1 MPREPHKPSL
11 PIAQSPFTSTT
22 SSSEMPT
29 SVAQSSQNM
38 PMSSTKSS
46 PSSSISSDPVAD
58 SGQSARTVSEST
70 FTQPMSSS
78 VPLKRKTLWRL
89 LSYLKPYWWALLLTI
104 IGFAI
109 NSATEIWIA
118 KLLQY
123 ITDAV
128 NQNDRS
134 RQNLFPVLIIA
145 LFFVR
150 GVGSFLGNYY
160 SALISRNLV
169 YELRVEVFNKLL
181 RLPTAFYLANP
192 SGTISSKLIFDV
204 EQVTAASTDSM
215 KTVLRDGL
223 TVVGLIGF
231 LLYSNWRLTLILFLV
246 IPPILWLIRIA
257 SRRYLK
263 LSKGIQ
269 ETMGDVS
276 HITNEVIG
284 GYQVVKNYSGQAYE
298 AQRFDAT
305 SQKNLRQGMKVV
317 VTNSINTPAVQL
329 LMAMAMSVVV
339 WLALRPA
346 VISDITAGQF
356 ISYIAAAGL
365 LSKPVRSL
373 TDINQKLQK
382 GLAAGE
388 SIFALLDEPE
398 EQDSGVLAPVIHG
411 QVSLDKVTLAY
422 PDGTVALSEFDL
434 DIKAG
439 ETIALV
445 GRSGAGKSSLVNLL
459 TRALQPTGGRICIDG
474 IPIDDIKLDSL
485 RSQIA
490 TVSQQVVLFNAT
502 VAHNI
507 AYGSLASKSREEL
520 IAAAKAAFAHDFIMK
535 LPQGYDSHIGAEG
548 LQLSGGQRQRLSIAR
563 ALLKDAPILILDE
576 ATSALD
582 NESEY
587 YIQQALDNVMKDR
600 TTIVIA
606 HRLTTIESADRI
618 AVLDG
623 GRLLEIGTH
632 SELMAAAGHYAQM
645 YARDFAN
652 DAPVDQPLAT
662 SIDLTTAPSLVKTDT
677 KSVPLDKDGP
687 ALSPHDEP

>member
-1 MPREPHKPSL
+1 MSQVYPSDSAKKPAKTPSAVPPSKPRH
-11 PIAQSPFTSTT
+11 
-22 SSSEMPT
+22 
-29 SVAQSSQNM
+29 
-38 PMSSTKSS
+38 
-46 PSSSISSDPVAD
+46 
-58 SGQSARTVSEST
+58 
-70 FTQPMSSS
+70 
-78 VPLKRKTLWRL
+78 KTLLRL
-89 LSYLKPYWWALLLTI
+89 LSYLKPYWWALLLTVL
-104 IGFAI
+104 GFAI
-109 NSATEIWIA
+109 NAGTEIWIA

-123 ITDAV
+123 ITDAI
-128 NQNDRS
+128 NQNDQS
-134 RQNLFPVLIIA
+134 KQALFPLLIIG

-160 SALISRNLV
+160 SALVSRNLV

-181 RLPTAFYLANP
+181 RLPSSFYLANP
-192 SGTISSKLIFDV
+192 AGTISSKLIFDV

-215 KTVLRDGL
+215 KTLLRDGL
-223 TVVGLIGF
+223 TVVALIGF

-246 IPPILWLIRIA
+246 LPPILWLIRIA
-257 SRRYLK
+257 SKRYLK

-269 ETMGDVS
+269 KTMGDVS

-284 GYQVVKNYSGQAYE
+284 GYQVVKNYGGQPYE
-298 AQRFDAT
+298 AKRFDQT
-305 SQKNLRQGMKVV
+305 SKKNLRQGMKVV

-329 LMAMAMSVVV
+329 LMAIAMSVVV
-339 WLALRPA
+339 WIALRPA
-346 VISDITAGQF
+346 VINNISAGEF

-398 EQDSGVLAPVIHG
+398 EEDTGTVTKVLSGQMALD
-411 QVSLDKVTLAY
+411 QVSLIY
-422 PDGTVALSEFDL
+422 PDSTVALRDFTL

-439 ETIALV
+439 ETVALV

-459 TRALQPTGGRICIDG
+459 TRTLETSSGQITLDG
-474 IPIDDIKLDSL
+474 IPIEDIKLESL
-485 RSQIA
+485 RAQIA
-490 TVSQQVVLFNAT
+490 MVNQQVVLFNT
-502 VAHNI
+502 TIFNNI
-507 AYGSLASKSREEL
+507 AYGSLADKTQAEVER
-520 IAAAKAAFAHDFIMK
+520 AAKDAFAHDFITKM
-535 LPQGYDSHIGAEG
+535 PNGYQSEIGAEG

-600 TTIVIA
+600 TTLVIA

-618 AVLDG
+618 AVMDKGQIVEL
-623 GRLLEIGTH
+623 GTH
-632 SELMAAAGHYAQM
+632 EELMQMQGHYAQM
-645 YARDFAN
+645 YARDF
-652 DAPVDQPLAT
+652 
-662 SIDLTTAPSLVKTDT
+662 
-677 KSVPLDKDGP
+677 
-687 ALSPHDEP
+687 E

>member
-1 MPREPHKPSL
+1 VL
-11 PIAQSPFTSTT
+11 
-22 SSSEMPT
+22 
-29 SVAQSSQNM
+29 
-38 PMSSTKSS
+38 
-46 PSSSISSDPVAD
+46 
-58 SGQSARTVSEST
+58 
-70 FTQPMSSS
+70 
-78 VPLKRKTLWRL
+78 
-89 LSYLKPYWWALLLTI
+89 
-104 IGFAI
+104 GFAI
-109 NSATEIWIA
+109 NAATEIWIA

-123 ITDAV
+123 ITDAI
-128 NQNDRS
+128 NQNDQAK
-134 RQNLFPVLIIA
+134 QNLFPLLIIG

-160 SALISRNLV
+160 SALVSRNLV

-181 RLPTAFYLANP
+181 RLPSSFYLANP
-192 SGTISSKLIFDV
+192 AGTISSKLIFDV

-223 TVVGLIGF
+223 TVVALIGF

-246 IPPILWLIRIA
+246 LPPILWLIRIA
-257 SRRYLK
+257 SKRYLK

-269 ETMGDVS
+269 QTMGDVS

-284 GYQVVKNYSGQAYE
+284 GYQVVKNYGGQAYE
-298 AQRFDAT
+298 SKRFDKT
-305 SQKNLRQGMKVV
+305 SKKNLRQGMKVV

-339 WLALRPA
+339 WLALRPQ
-346 VISDITAGQF
+346 VINNISAGEF

-373 TDINQKLQK
+373 TDVNQKLQK
-382 GLAAGE
+382 GIAAGE
-388 SIFALLDEPE
+388 SIFALIDEPE
-398 EQDSGVLAPVIHG
+398 EQDTGTLNPKLSGAL
-411 QVSLDKVTLAY
+411 QLDKVGLVY
-422 PDGTVALSEFDL
+422 PDSTVALQDFSL

-439 ETIALV
+439 ETVALV

-459 TRALQPTGGRICIDG
+459 TRTLATSSGQITMDG
-474 IPIDDIKLDSL
+474 MPIEEITLESL

-490 TVSQQVVLFNAT
+490 MVNQQVVLFNT
-502 VAHNI
+502 SVFENI
-507 AYGSLASKSREEL
+507 AYGSLATKSQAEVER
-520 IAAAKAAFAHDFIMK
+520 AAKDAFAHEFIMK
-535 LPQGYDSHIGAEG
+535 MPQGYQSQIGAEG

-600 TTIVIA
+600 TTLVIA

-618 AVLDG
+618 AVMDG
-623 GRLLEIGTH
+623 GRIVEIGTH
-632 SELMAAAGHYAQM
+632 DSLLQQQGYYAQM
-645 YARDFAN
+645 YERDF
-652 DAPVDQPLAT
+652 
-662 SIDLTTAPSLVKTDT
+662 
-677 KSVPLDKDGP
+677 
-687 ALSPHDEP
+687 E

>member
-1 MPREPHKPSL
+1 MSQSRLSHIHNNKAK
-11 PIAQSPFTSTT
+11 AQP
-22 SSSEMPT
+22 ER
-29 SVAQSSQNM
+29 VA
-38 PMSSTKSS
+38 PPKH
-46 PSSSISSDPVAD
+46 
-58 SGQSARTVSEST
+58 
-70 FTQPMSSS
+70 
-78 VPLKRKTLWRL
+78 KTLLRL
-89 LSYLKPYWWALLLTI
+89 LRYLKPYWWALLLTVL
-104 IGFAI
+104 GFAI
-109 NSATEIWIA
+109 NAATEIWIA

-123 ITDAV
+123 ITDAI
-128 NQNDRS
+128 NQNDQAK
-134 RQNLFPVLIIA
+134 QNLFPLLIIG

-160 SALISRNLV
+160 SALVSRNLV

-181 RLPTAFYLANP
+181 RLPSSFYLANP
-192 SGTISSKLIFDV
+192 AGTISSKLIFDV

-223 TVVGLIGF
+223 TVVALIGF

-246 IPPILWLIRIA
+246 LPPILWLIRIA
-257 SRRYLK
+257 SKRYLK

-269 ETMGDVS
+269 QTMGDVS

-284 GYQVVKNYSGQAYE
+284 GYQVVKNYGGQAYE
-298 AQRFDAT
+298 SKRFDKT
-305 SQKNLRQGMKVV
+305 SKKNLRQGMKVV

-339 WLALRPA
+339 WLALRPQ
-346 VISDITAGQF
+346 VINNISAGEF

-373 TDINQKLQK
+373 TDVNQKLQK
-382 GLAAGE
+382 GIAAGE
-388 SIFALLDEPE
+388 SIFALIDEPE
-398 EQDSGVLAPVIHG
+398 EQDTGTLNPKLSGALR
-411 QVSLDKVTLAY
+411 LDKVGLVY
-422 PDGTVALSEFDL
+422 PDSTVALQDFSL

-439 ETIALV
+439 ETVALV

-459 TRALQPTGGRICIDG
+459 TRTLATSSGQITMDG
-474 IPIDDIKLDSL
+474 MPIEEITLESL

-490 TVSQQVVLFNAT
+490 MVNQQVVLFNT
-502 VAHNI
+502 SVFENI
-507 AYGSLASKSREEL
+507 AYGSLATKSQAEVER
-520 IAAAKAAFAHDFIMK
+520 AAKDAFAHEFIMK
-535 LPQGYDSHIGAEG
+535 MPQGYQSQIGAEG

-600 TTIVIA
+600 TTLVIA

-618 AVLDG
+618 AVMDG
-623 GRLLEIGTH
+623 GRIVEIGTH
-632 SELMAAAGHYAQM
+632 DSLLQQQGYYAQM
-645 YARDFAN
+645 YERDF
-652 DAPVDQPLAT
+652 
-662 SIDLTTAPSLVKTDT
+662 
-677 KSVPLDKDGP
+677 
-687 ALSPHDEP
+687 E

>member
-1 MPREPHKPSL
+1 MSQAYL
-11 PIAQSPFTSTT
+11 PDSKKTSAKNASAVSPVT
-22 SSSEMPT
+22 P
-29 SVAQSSQNM
+29 
-38 PMSSTKSS
+38 KS
-46 PSSSISSDPVAD
+46 
-58 SGQSARTVSEST
+58 
-70 FTQPMSSS
+70 
-78 VPLKRKTLWRL
+78 KTLLRL
-89 LSYLKPYWWALLLTI
+89 LRYLKPYWWALLLTAL
-104 IGFAI
+104 GFAI
-109 NSATEIWIA
+109 NAGTEIWTA

-123 ITDAV
+123 ITDAI

-134 RQNLFPVLIIA
+134 KQTLFPLLIIL

-160 SALISRNLV
+160 SALVSRNLV

-181 RLPTAFYLANP
+181 RLPSSFYLANP
-192 SGTISSKLIFDV
+192 AGTISSKLIFDV

-215 KTVLRDGL
+215 KTLLRDGL
-223 TVVGLIGF
+223 TVIALIGF
-231 LLYSNWRLTLILFLV
+231 LFYSNWRLTLILFVVL
-246 IPPILWLIRIA
+246 PPILWLVRIA
-257 SRRYLK
+257 SKRYLK

-269 ETMGDVS
+269 ETMGNVS

-284 GYQVVKNYSGQAYE
+284 GYQVVKNYGGQSYE
-298 AQRFDAT
+298 SARFDKT
-305 SQKNLRQGMKVV
+305 SKKNLRQGMKVV

-329 LMAMAMSVVV
+329 LMAAAMAVVV

-346 VISDITAGQF
+346 VIDDISAGEF

-398 EQDSGVLAPVIHG
+398 EEDTGTISKALSG
-411 QVSLDKVTLAY
+411 QMSLDNISLVY
-422 PDGTVALSEFDL
+422 PDSTVALRDFTL
-434 DIKAG
+434 NIKAG
-439 ETIALV
+439 ETVALV

-459 TRALQPTGGRICIDG
+459 TRTLETSSGQITLDG
-474 IPIDDIKLDSL
+474 MPIEDIKLESL
-485 RSQIA
+485 RAQIA
-490 TVSQQVVLFNAT
+490 MVNQQVVLFNTT
-502 VAHNI
+502 VFNNI
-507 AYGSLASKSREEL
+507 AYGSLADKTQAEVEQ
-520 IAAAKAAFAHDFIMK
+520 AAKDAFAHDFIMK
-535 LPQGYDSHIGAEG
+535 MPNGYQSEIGAEG

-600 TTIVIA
+600 TTLVIA

-618 AVLDG
+618 AVMDG
-623 GRLLEIGTH
+623 GQIVELGTH
-632 SELMAAAGHYAQM
+632 NELMQLQGHYAQM
-645 YARDFAN
+645 YARDF
-652 DAPVDQPLAT
+652 
-662 SIDLTTAPSLVKTDT
+662 
-677 KSVPLDKDGP
+677 
-687 ALSPHDEP
+687 E

>member
-1 MPREPHKPSL
+1 MSQAYQPDSAK
-11 PIAQSPFTSTT
+11 TSIKKV
-22 SSSEMPT
+22 SVSSE
-29 SVAQSSQNM
+29 
-38 PMSSTKSS
+38 S
-46 PSSSISSDPVAD
+46 PPNH
-58 SGQSARTVSEST
+58 
-70 FTQPMSSS
+70 
-78 VPLKRKTLWRL
+78 KTLLRL
-89 LSYLKPYWWALLLTI
+89 LSYLKPYWWALLLTVV
-104 IGFAI
+104 GFAI
-109 NSATEIWIA
+109 NAGTEIWIA

-123 ITDAV
+123 ITDAI
-128 NQNDRS
+128 NQNDQS
-134 RQNLFPVLIIA
+134 KKALFPLLIIG

-160 SALISRNLV
+160 SALVSRNLV

-181 RLPTAFYLANP
+181 RLPSSFYLANP
-192 SGTISSKLIFDV
+192 AGTISSKLIFDV

-215 KTVLRDGL
+215 KTLLRDGL
-223 TVVGLIGF
+223 TVVALIGF
-231 LLYSNWRLTLILFLV
+231 LLYSNWRLTLILFVVL
-246 IPPILWLIRIA
+246 PPILWLIRIA
-257 SRRYLK
+257 SKRYLK

-269 ETMGDVS
+269 KTMGNVS

-284 GYQVVKNYSGQAYE
+284 GYQVVKNYGGQAYE
-298 AQRFDAT
+298 AERFDKT
-305 SQKNLRQGMKVV
+305 SKKNLRQGMKVV

-346 VISDITAGQF
+346 VIDNISAGEF

-382 GLAAGE
+382 GIAAGE

-398 EQDSGVLAPVIHG
+398 EEDTGTINKALSGEM
-411 QVSLDKVTLAY
+411 SLENISLIY
-422 PDGTVALSEFDL
+422 PDSTVALHDFTL
-434 DIKAG
+434 NIKAG
-439 ETIALV
+439 ETVALV

-459 TRALQPTGGRICIDG
+459 TRTLEASSGQITLDG
-474 IPIDDIKLDSL
+474 MPIESIKLESL
-485 RSQIA
+485 RAQIA
-490 TVSQQVVLFNAT
+490 MVNQQVVLFNTT
-502 VAHNI
+502 VFNNI
-507 AYGSLASKSREEL
+507 AYGSLAHKTQAEVER
-520 IAAAKAAFAHDFIMK
+520 AAKDAFAHDFIMK
-535 LPQGYDSHIGAEG
+535 MPNGYQSEVGAEG

-600 TTIVIA
+600 TTLVIA

-623 GRLLEIGTH
+623 GQIVELGTH
-632 SELMAAAGHYAQM
+632 DELMQLQGHYAQM
-645 YARDFAN
+645 YERDF
-652 DAPVDQPLAT
+652 
-662 SIDLTTAPSLVKTDT
+662 
-677 KSVPLDKDGP
+677 
-687 ALSPHDEP
+687 E